1 MLTNSFAGQRYSFV
15 RVGVRGGGP
24 DRSVINAGTRGG
36 RQTKIINIYHSRFPR
51 ARPIGTQ
58 YSLERTR

>member
-1 MLTNSFAGQRYSFV
+1 MLTNSFAGNVIVLFEWAD
-15 RVGVRGGGP
+15 GAGA